1 MKSFL
6 KHRLSLKLI
15 CLGLVVLLL
24 SVFTGLSL
32 AADPPGNTD
41 PFATAPL
48 LLLDQEMVIL
58 SQNKSDV
65 NDIIS
70 DVFLP
75 NIVSDDKGNRVEWSN
90 LSDKRVSWS
99 KRPGLWKGKIG
110 DAAVLLRDSTNGQF
124 LAQVWNDLTFSLAPI
139 DSVNA
144 YGDDTHYTFSTLAG
158 DGAGVVAVAGDL
170 DGDRATELVFGY
182 RRADGRPSVAA
193 VALGN
198 NHTPIIFDGTGL
210 PEVSDKSGLRIT
222 AGDLDSDGRSE
233 IGAMYVSSDGKYV
246 VALLNA
252 QVDVD
257 GKVKG
262 LNLLGSYSLDVS
274 PSVGLFDPSLFD
286 IALPDWD
293 GNGKAKVFCVFRSSV
308 SPNKARE
315 TRLMG
320 VEIKDGKAVFSL
332 DARFS
337 RDFLGRMWDGNPDP
351 VLAIVGDMGGKG
363 KDDILFTVNPV
374 SPSKAVLVGA
384 YHRDDGSPVFTGAA
398 EFDRLHGG
406 DEVHLN
412 VGSFTGSMC
421 PSASGKN
428 RAQAVLTLGNMVYLV
443 TLQNGGISQKSW
455 VVYPSGAL
463 RHSQILVGDLDKDSM
478 LLGYPTHIVLEDN
491 VTPILFLNEPPK
503 HIDPDS
509 SGKVVNYTR
518 KDDLYVQYA
527 ESEEKS
533 KETTNTLTV
542 ENNIGGSISAETK
555 VGINLGVA
563 KVGVSVK
570 ATYERSAQD
579 KREDIAKAFS
589 SMTASLSGKT
599 ERDDFVLY
607 RSHRV
612 DIWRYPVLGW
622 TSEVEG
628 LSEKKPTYYQ
638 MVIPDSRAESQ
649 AIHFMAGRNVDWY
662 HPVHMNGSALSY
674 PSYMAQIGDLKDE
687 NLLSSLVVLDV
698 GGGNSSTRSI
708 EWKSQSSKESL
719 KAVSNKM
726 GGDVEVQVTAKAK
739 YLAVKAQTTIK
750 GTFHKD
756 KRTDT
761 TETSKTSVS
770 KQNAFDVRVPSIS
783 STLGYSVTP
792 MMYRTDGGVLKT
804 VHSVGNIVG
813 KTAWEGQYG
822 GKPDPALNLPRL
834 WQYGEK
840 GWEWKDTSNTNPDA
854 RKIRGIFFRNDKGI
868 DLGKFLT
875 LGETVTIALRVHN
888 LSLVDCPPVEVHF
901 EAVRYNPDGKPV
913 SIGTVRTPSITRWG
927 AKDKANWEWAII
939 QWNTSGMEAGN
950 YKIRVSVNSGNDIVK
965 ELPLRGYKQSYDN
978 NQGWYDVCLAKDP
991 NKVAEEMGLPY
1002 DQINQN
1008 LVAYSFKVSNLPKN
1022 GSFFEPGE
1030 VILFHGNVK
1039 NEGVLTKG
1047 NISLMLYDGDPDKGG
1062 KAFANPIISGIRP
1075 NEDYS
1080 LVMAHAFDVSVP
1092 RKVYMKVIPNE
1103 GDMPDDNMVSV
1114 LVPVEDSTGVGCS
1127 TGSFCGLGALFI
1139 VGILP
1144 LMLKRRH

>member
-6 KHRLSLKLI
+6 KHRLSLNLI
-15 CLGLVVLLL
+15 SLELIVLIL
-24 SVFTGLSL
+24 SVFTGPSL
-32 AADPPGNTD
+32 AADPPGNID

-75 NIVSDDKGNRVEWSN
+75 NIVSDDKGNRMEWSN
-90 LSDKRVSWS
+90 LSDRRVSWS

-139 DSVNA
+139 DSVNG

-182 RRADGRPSVAA
+182 RRVDGRPSVAA

-293 GNGKAKVFCVFRSSV
+293 GNGKAKVFCVFRPSLSR
-308 SPNKARE
+308 NEARK

-337 RDFLGRMWDGNPDP
+337 RDFLGKMWDGNPDP
-351 VLAIVGDMGGKG
+351 VRTIAGDMGGKG
-363 KDDILFTVNPV
+363 KDEILFTVNPTDLNQT
-374 SPSKAVLVGA
+374 ALVGV
-384 YHRDDGSPVFTGAA
+384 YHRDDGSPGFTGAA

-406 DEVHLN
+406 DEVHLKA
-412 VGSFTGSMC
+412 GSFTGSMY

-428 RAQAVLTLGNMVYLV
+428 RAQAVLTLGNMIYLV
-443 TLQNGGISQKSW
+443 TLQNGGISQKSG
-455 VVYPSGAL
+455 VEYPSGAL
-463 RHSQILVGDLDKDSM
+463 RHSQILIGDLDRDSM
-478 LLGYPTHIVLEDN
+478 LLGDPTHIVLEDN
-491 VTPILFLNEPPK
+491 VTPILLLNEPPK
-503 HIDPDS
+503 HIDPDG

-518 KDDLYVQYA
+518 QDDLYIQYA

-533 KETTNTLTV
+533 KETTNTLEV
-542 ENNIGGSISAETK
+542 ENNMGGSISSEVK
-555 VGINLGVA
+555 VGVNLGVA
-563 KVGVSVK
+563 KVGASIK
-570 ATYERSAQD
+570 ATYERSTQEKRQD
-579 KREDIAKAFS
+579 ISKEFS
-589 SMTASLSGKT
+589 SMTASLTGRT

-628 LSEKKPTYYQ
+628 QSEKKPTYYQ

-649 AIHFMAGRNVDWY
+649 AIHLMAGRNVDWY
-662 HPVHMNGSALSY
+662 HPVHMNGSVLSY
-674 PSYMAQIGDLKDE
+674 PSYLAQIEDLKDE

-708 EWKSQSSKESL
+708 EWKNESSRESL
-719 KAVSNKM
+719 KSVSNKM
-726 GGDVEVQVTAKAK
+726 GGDVEVQITAKAK
-739 YLAVKAQTTIK
+739 YFAVKAQTTIK
-750 GTFHKD
+750 GTFHRD
-756 KRTDT
+756 ERTT
-761 TETSKTSVS
+761 TTGTSRTSVS
-770 KQNAFDVRVPSIS
+770 KQNAFDVRVPAIS
-783 STLGYSVTP
+783 STLGYSITP
-792 MMYRTDGGVLKT
+792 LMYRTDGGVLKT
-804 VHSVGNIVG
+804 PHTVGNIVG
-813 KTAWEGQYG
+813 KTAWEGAYG

-840 GWEWKDTSNTNPDA
+840 GWEWKDTSKTNPDG
-854 RKIRGIFFRNDKGI
+854 RKIRGIFFRNDKGV
-868 DLGKFLT
+868 DLGKFLP
-875 LGETVTIALRVHN
+875 LGETVTVALRVHN

-913 SIGTVRTPSITRWG
+913 SIGTVKTPLIARWG
-927 AKDKANWEWAII
+927 ASNKANWEWAIV

-950 YKIRVSVNSGNDIVK
+950 YRVQVTVNSGRDGIK
-965 ELPLRGYKQSYDN
+965 ELPLRGYKESYDN

-991 NKVAEEMGLPY
+991 NKVAEETELPY
-1002 DQINQN
+1002 HEINQN
-1008 LVAYSFKVSNLPKN
+1008 LVASSLAVANLPDN
-1022 GSFFEPGE
+1022 GKIFEPWEIVMFRGT
-1030 VILFHGNVK
+1030 VK

-1047 NISLMLYDGDPDKGG
+1047 NISLLLYDGDPAKGG
-1062 KAFANPIISGIRP
+1062 KAFANPIISGIQASG
-1075 NEDYS
+1075 EYS
-1080 LVMAHAFDVSVP
+1080 FVMAHAFDSPVP
-1092 RKVYMKVIPNE
+1092 HRVYMVVVPNE
-1103 GDMPDDNMVSV
+1103 GDLPEDNVVSV
-1114 LVPVEDSTGVGCS
+1114 SLSGDSSGSGCS
-1127 TGSFCGLGALFI
+1127 VGSWGTFGVLLFSGLI
-1139 VGILP
+1139 P
-1144 LMLKRRH
+1144 LTMRRKL